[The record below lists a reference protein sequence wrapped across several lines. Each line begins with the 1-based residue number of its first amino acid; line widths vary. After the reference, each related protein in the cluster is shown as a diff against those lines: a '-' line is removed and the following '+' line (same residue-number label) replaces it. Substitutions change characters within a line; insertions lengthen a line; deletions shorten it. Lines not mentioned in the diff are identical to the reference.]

1 MTGTAAGNV
10 TPSSFL
16 VLNTST
22 DNQFVLA
29 SGNSVPIF
37 GISQPGQRN
46 PPYSTLPDTYCAI
59 SGENFHI
66 YQPGKDLEAP
76 LRLGGTVAA
85 GDLLTSDASG
95 FGVTTTT
102 TAHQIGARAMQ
113 AGVSGQIIT
122 VQPLAGVYS

>member
-10 TPSSFL
+10 TPSSF
-16 VLNTST
+16 VVQNTST
-22 DNQFVLA
+22 DAQYVLA
-29 SGNSVPIF
+29 SGTSVPIA
-37 GISQPGQRN
+37 GISGPGTRN
-46 PPYSTLPDTYCAI
+46 PPYGALDDGFIAI
-59 SGENFHI
+59 AGENFRI
-66 YQPGKDLEAP
+66 YRPGPELEAP

-102 TAHQIGARAMQ
+102 TAQQIGARAMM